1 LEQVCSFILIAPKE
15 ILMTD
20 LPLELTMLLWAS
32 VLYVAQ
38 ILIAALAA
46 DMHNGL
52 AWGIGNRDEIPVVP
66 GWGGRAKR
74 AQVNMAES
82 LLPFACLVLIAH
94 STGRLG
100 ELSALGA
107 QIFLVSRMAHALLYL
122 GGVKVLRSLAYFG
135 GLAGMV
141 MIVIQIL

>member
-1 LEQVCSFILIAPKE
+1 MV
-15 ILMTD
+15 D
-20 LPLELTMLLWAS
+20 LPMELTMLLWAS
-32 VLYVAQ
+32 ILYVAQ
-38 ILIAALAA
+38 ILVAATAA
-46 DMHNGL
+46 DIQNGM
-52 AWGIGNRDEIPVVP
+52 AWGLGNRDVIPEVP

-74 AQVNMAES
+74 AHVNMAES

-100 ELSALGA
+100 ELSVLGA
-107 QIFLVSRMAHALLYL
+107 QIFFFSRLAYAFLYL

-135 GLAGMV
+135 GLASIV